1 MKELLGGVYK
11 RKSVRSYSG
20 TLTNE
25 ELTQVRDY
33 LQQLKPLCPEIKVEY
48 EIVPCKDT
56 NCKFNGEY
64 CLLVYSEQS
73 NLWLANIGYM
83 LEQWDLYLAT
93 LNIGVCWYGMG
104 KVEQKEKNGLSYG
117 IMLCFGKCG
126 EDDFRKDTSEFKR
139 KDTDDFWASDDS
151 GSYDDLVFGEVGK
164 IVRLAPSAVNS
175 QPWEVEQGGNTLRVY
190 RVKGNTPVLSG
201 VLFKHWNKVDIG
213 IFLAF
218 LDVALESEGY
228 SFTRKLH
235 TDTDAKKRVLTAT
248 YTLSK

>member
-1 MKELLGGVYK
+1 MKELLNAVYR
-11 RKSVRSYSG
+11 RKSARKYSG
-20 TLTNE
+20 TLTDG
-25 ELTQVRDY
+25 ELSLVKDY
-33 LQQLKPLCPEIKVEY
+33 LTKIKPLCPELRVEY
-48 EIVPCKDT
+48 EILPIAET

-64 CLLVYSEQS
+64 CLLAYSEEG
-73 NLWLANIGYM
+73 NLWLANIGYL
-83 LEQWDLYLAT
+83 LEQWDLYLAS

-104 KVEQKEKNGLSYG
+104 KVEQTKKNGLTYG

-126 EDDFRKDTSEFKR
+126 EDDFRKDASEFNR
-139 KDTDDFWASDDS
+139 KKASEIWQ
-151 GSYDDLVFGEVGK
+151 GATNAKLPE

-175 QPWEVEQGGNTLRVY
+175 QPWQVVEEGNALKVY

-228 SFTRKLH
+228 VFSRELH
-235 TDTDAKKRVLTAT
+235 PDTDGKKRVLTAT

>member
-1 MKELLGGVYK
+1 MKELLNAVYK
-11 RKSVRSYSG
+11 RKSARQYSG

-25 ELTQVRDY
+25 ELSQVRDY
-33 LQQLKPLCPEIKVEY
+33 LTQIKPLCPELKVEY
-48 EIVPCKDT
+48 EIVPIKDT

-64 CLLVYSEQS
+64 CLLAYSEEG
-73 NLWLANIGYM
+73 NLWLANIGYL
-83 LEQWDLYLAT
+83 LEQWDLYLAS

-104 KVEQKEKNGLSYG
+104 KVEETKKNGLSYG

-126 EDDFRKDTSEFKR
+126 EDDFRKDASEFKR
-139 KDTDDFWASDDS
+139 KSADEIWTGGDNAR
-151 GSYDDLVFGEVGK
+151 LAE

-175 QPWEVEQGGNTLRVY
+175 QPWKVEQEGNVLRVF

-228 SFTRKLH
+228 GFTRELH
-235 TDTDAKKRVLTAT
+235 PDTDGKKSVLTAT
-248 YTLSK
+248 YTLTK